1 VLLGLGIALA
11 LVLDSQWFEAGLA
24 SAARPWG
31 WFASYDY
38 PPEHFAVIGRALA
51 YFVAAT
57 GLLAIGAWRAGAREG
72 TVLRI
77 AVLLFATADL
87 GFALRNPF
95 LHPARDDTPAL
106 AGASC
111 YARAAQFAGPFGR
124 HLSFRSP
131 KSYALKDKDG
141 ELFSRFSA
149 THYDPLVT
157 RRQAAYFAVLQEG
170 GSPFLPENPW
180 TKRSLFMGFLTG
192 TPSGDRMQLLDLLGV
207 RVVLADARRKSR
219 PRGLDAFLGRLQNAG
234 RCEIP
239 DVRGGIPIDLYVNTG
254 ALPRAFIVHRAT
266 GAGSPEEALRRLVAP
281 RFDPRREAVVEG
293 TPLPLAPEDIGGPSR
308 VEILSYAATRI
319 SLRVETPEAGLLVF
333 TDSYDP
339 EWVATRNGEDVP
351 IHPTNALFRGVF
363 VPAGRSDLVFRYQ
376 PRRFHRGAA
385 ISATTAVL
393 GALLW
398 FRTRSQTA

>member
-1 VLLGLGIALA
+1 VVLGLGITLA
-11 LVLDSQWFEAGLA
+11 FVLDSQWFEAGLA

-38 PPEHFAVIGRALA
+38 PPEHFAVVGRAIA

-57 GLLAIGAWRAGAREG
+57 GLLAICAWRAGAREG
-72 TVLRI
+72 AILRI

-95 LHPARDDTPAL
+95 LHPARDDAPAL

-111 YARAAQFAGPFGR
+111 YARVAEFAGPFGR

-131 KSYALKDKDG
+131 NSHALKDKDG

-157 RRQAAYFAVLQEG
+157 RRQAAYFAALQEG
-170 GSPFLPENPW
+170 GTPFISANPW
-180 TKRSLFMGFLTG
+180 AKRSLFMGFLTG
-192 TPSGDRMQLLDLLGV
+192 TPSGDRMKLLDLLGA
-207 RVVLADARRKSR
+207 RVVLVDARRR
-219 PRGLDAFLGRLQNAG
+219 LHPPGLDAFLGRLQRAG
-234 RCEIP
+234 HCGIA
-239 DVRGGIPIDLYVNTG
+239 DTRGGIPIDLYVNAG
-254 ALPRAFIVHRAT
+254 ALPRAFIVHHVT

-281 RFDPRREAVVEG
+281 RFDPRREAVVER
-293 TPLPLAPEDIGGPSR
+293 TPPPLAPEGIGGPSR
-308 VEILSYAATRI
+308 VEILSYEATRV
-319 SLRVETPEAGLLVF
+319 SVRVETAEAGLLVL

-339 EWVATRNGEDVP
+339 EWVATRNGENVP
-351 IHPTNALFRGVF
+351 IHPTDALFRGVL

-385 ISATTAVL
+385 ISATIAVL